1 MTTIELLEN
10 LHQTNDQRLKKVN
23 ELITKIDK
31 EMALMI
37 KVISHCAQGPHRL
50 IHSTMVGE
58 VCLPTCSACIAQRY
72 LSNSLNE
79 NDLKLLKGGK

>member
-1 MTTIELLEN
+1 MTTTELLEN
-10 LHQTNDQRLKKVN
+10 LHQTNDQRLEKVN

-31 EMALMI
+31 EMTLMI

-50 IHSTMVGE
+50 VLSTIMGE

-79 NDLKLLKGGK
+79 SDLKLLKGEK